1 MKQFNWEEFKDKNN
15 KIAVH
20 CKTEEEAKDF
30 CKQMHEHGLKW
41 INGDLYM
48 EKTNYGI
55 YPGISCYNTDGKCS
69 GLDYAE
75 ERGYKIL
82 EWSDYMKKE
91 FTKADLKDGMVIEYA
106 NGKRRLVLNDFI
118 VGKDGYYYLSYYK
131 ENLKAKCDPDK
142 DIVRV
147 FKINTATTLDY
158 IFHTKNLELIW
169 EQKETKRMTTEEM
182 RKKLEKLTGEKIEV
196 DPSREEMIGK
206 IKLYCTG
213 RPCKTCILNN
223 KCLETNIYDMTKEQL
238 KRCYKEVME
247 DGRKESYRSDS

>member
-1 MKQFNWEEFKDKNN
+1 MKQFNWEEFKDGNN

-30 CKQMHEHGLKW
+30 CKQMHEHGLRW
-41 INGDLYM
+41 IDGDLYM

-55 YPGISCYNTDGKCS
+55 YPGLSCYYADGKCS
-69 GLDYAE
+69 GLGYAE

-118 VGKDGYYYLSYYK
+118 VGKDGYYYLSYYS
-131 ENLKAKCDPDK
+131 ENLKDK
-142 DIVRV
+142 NSSDRDIVRV
-147 FKINTATTLDY
+147 FKINIVTTLDY
-158 IFHTKNLELIW
+158 IFRTENLELIW
-169 EQKETKRMTTEEM
+169 ERTESKKMTTEEM
-182 RKKLEKLTGEKIEV
+182 RQKLEDLTGENIEV
-196 DPSREEMIGK
+196 EPSKEEMIGIIK
-206 IKLYCTG
+206 IYCNG
-213 RPCKTCILNN
+213 RLCTTCILNN

-247 DGRKESYRSDS
+247 DGRKESYRSDL